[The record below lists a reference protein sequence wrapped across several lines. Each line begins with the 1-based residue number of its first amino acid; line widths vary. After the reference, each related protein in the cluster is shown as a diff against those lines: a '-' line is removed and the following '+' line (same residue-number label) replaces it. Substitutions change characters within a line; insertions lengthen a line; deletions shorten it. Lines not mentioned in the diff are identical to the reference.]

1 MNSPILFN
9 TIKILTHKHAQRP
22 DSQVVMDSVKLTIS
36 TNYNIKPMSSLIN
49 NRIEKLTHIYEYIY
63 TFSVIH
69 LVIHFLLENNTNKEA
84 AYTMHKDQII
94 VIQKKIH
101 KE

>member
-1 MNSPILFN
+1 
-9 TIKILTHKHAQRP
+9 
-22 DSQVVMDSVKLTIS
+22 
-36 TNYNIKPMSSLIN
+36 MSSLIN

-101 KE
+101 KEWRKFNLTEKWLITSEVT